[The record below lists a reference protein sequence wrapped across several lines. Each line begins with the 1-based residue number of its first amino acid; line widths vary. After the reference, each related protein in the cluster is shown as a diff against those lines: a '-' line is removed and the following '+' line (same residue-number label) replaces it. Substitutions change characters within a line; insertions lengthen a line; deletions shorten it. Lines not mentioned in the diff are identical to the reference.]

1 MEFEIDYY
9 RDNTGEK
16 LVEKFLQD
24 LEIVNYRLAKQ
35 AYIGIAK
42 LKNRV
47 YHKEP
52 LSKHLEQGLWELRVK
67 AGSDILRIIYTFAK
81 GRLIILLHVFVK
93 KKQKTPEGELE
104 KARKR
109 LKEVQV
115 LYEES

>member
-9 RDNTGEK
+9 RNNNGEK

-24 LEIVNYRLAKQ
+24 LEVVNNRLAKQ
-35 AYIGIAK
+35 AYIGIEK
-42 LKNRV
+42 LRNRI

-52 LSKHLEQGLWELRVK
+52 LSKHLESGLWELRVK

-81 GRLIILLHVFVK
+81 GKLIILIHVFVK
-93 KKQKTPEGELE
+93 KKQKIPAGELE

-109 LKEVQV
+109 LKEVQI
-115 LYEES
+115 LYEEN

>member
-1 MEFEIDYY
+1 MEFEVIYY
-9 RDNTGEK
+9 QDNDGEK

-24 LEIVNYRLAKQ
+24 LEQVNSPLAKQ

-52 LSKHLEQGLWELRVK
+52 LSKYLEPGLWELRVK

-81 GRLIILLHVFVK
+81 GRLIVLLHVFI
-93 KKQKTPEGELE
+93 KKQQKAPTGELE

-109 LKEVQV
+109 LKEVRIY
-115 LYEES
+115 YEES